1 MKITKEEL
9 KKIVAKI
16 CLIDATVIK
25 DETLLIG
32 ELKMDSIKIVELL
45 ATLSEEYDIHAAEH
59 DAAQFNTFKD
69 LFAFTERQQ

>member
-1 MKITKEEL
+1 MNITKEEL

-16 CLIDATVIK
+16 CLIDPEIIK

-45 ATLSEEYDIHAAEH
+45 ATLSEEYDIHATEH
-59 DAAQFNTFKD
+59 DAAQFNKFKD
-69 LFAFTERQQ
+69 LFEFTQR